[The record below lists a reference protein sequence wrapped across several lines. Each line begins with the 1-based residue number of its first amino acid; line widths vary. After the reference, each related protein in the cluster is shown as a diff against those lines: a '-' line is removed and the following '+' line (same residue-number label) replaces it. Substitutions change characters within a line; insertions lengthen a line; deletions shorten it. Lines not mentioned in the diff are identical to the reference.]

1 MHQKI
6 IILQSILW
14 QNVSYFFISL
24 QFFPPIGQALLVGY
38 SSQYFCEKNNLIE
51 ELEIVRASKNSEL
64 VDQIEEE
71 ITSTT
76 RDAYFYAAG
85 ITLVSC
91 IRVFIFTWT
100 FYLANK
106 IGMMHRVMM
115 IAAIYSKVWTPFW
128 CRCFC

>member
-1 MHQKI
+1 M
-6 IILQSILW
+6 
-14 QNVSYFFISL
+14 
-24 QFFPPIGQALLVGY
+24 GY
-38 SSQYFCEKNNLIE
+38 SSQYFCEKNNLKE
-51 ELEIVRASKNSEL
+51 ELEIVRASNNSEL
-64 VDQIEEE
+64 VYQIEEE

-115 IAAIYSKVWTPFW
+115 IAAIYSKVWTLFW
-128 CRCFC
+128 CRCFY